1 MNVLREQKGFVVPTA
16 IFALVL
22 LGVVAV
28 AALSMSG
35 DEQRSSRAFRESGL
49 AVYSADAGLR
59 HALGTWDTTAVK
71 ALNPGDSLVVGG
83 GSGWISMPNRASYR
97 VVIYKADSGQ
107 LQQFVVVAQGR
118 RPSQVGGEATVTAL
132 VSGVPLFK
140 YGIFTQGDITLSGGS
155 VTDGYNS
162 ENGPYNPAAIDSTGS
177 IATNGNISMSGGS
190 TIVNGDAK
198 SAGTNSGGTV
208 TGTRTGGATPFPA
221 PATIAC
227 PTGGYTPS
235 VPGGAGIS
243 YNPATG
249 VLTVSGGK
257 NVTLGVPAAGYYYF
271 SSVTLSGGA
280 TLTMS
285 SSAHVDIYI
294 DNVLNLSGGGIIN
307 TSSLPPSLSI
317 WACGN
322 PPSPAGWTLSGGS
335 GAYFSVYAP
344 NHDITVSGSG
354 DIWGAIV
361 GASLNSSGGSAI
373 HYDEGLQQLP
383 SKNLTSVSGSW
394 AQVSAF

>member
-1 MNVLREQKGFVVPTA
+1 MSVLREQKGFVVPTA
-16 IFALVL
+16 IFALVI

-28 AALSMSG
+28 AALSMAG

-49 AVYSADAGLR
+49 AVYAADAGLR
-59 HALGTWDTTAVK
+59 HALGAWDTTGTK
-71 ALNPGDSLVVGG
+71 ALNPGDSLVVG
-83 GSGWISMPNRASYR
+83 SGWTSMPNRASYR

-118 RPSQVGGEATVTAL
+118 RPSQVGGQATVTAL
-132 VSGVPLFK
+132 VSGVPLFRF
-140 YGIFTQGDITLSGGS
+140 GIFTQGNITISGGGI
-155 VTDGYNS
+155 TDGYNS
-162 ENGPYNPAAIDSTGS
+162 GYGPYDPAAIDSTGS
-177 IATNGNISMSGGS
+177 IATNGNIVLSGGS
-190 TIVNGDAK
+190 TVVKGDAAA
-198 SAGTNSGGTV
+198 AGTNSGGSV

-221 PATIAC
+221 PATLAC
-227 PTGGYTPS
+227 PAGGYTPS

-257 NVTLGVPAAGYYYF
+257 NITLSYPAAGYYYF
-271 SSVTLSGGA
+271 SSMVLSGGS
-280 TLTMS
+280 TVTMNAGG
-285 SSAHVDIYI
+285 AHVDIYI
-294 DNVLNLSGGGIIN
+294 DNKLDLSGGGIIN
-307 TSSLPPSLSI
+307 TASLPPALSV

-322 PPSPAGWTLSGGS
+322 PASPQGWTLSGGS

-344 NHDITVSGSG
+344 NHAITVSGSG
-354 DIWGAIV
+354 DIYGALV
-361 GASLNSSGGSAI
+361 GASLTSSGGSKI

-383 SKNLTSVSGSW
+383 SKKLTAVNGSW